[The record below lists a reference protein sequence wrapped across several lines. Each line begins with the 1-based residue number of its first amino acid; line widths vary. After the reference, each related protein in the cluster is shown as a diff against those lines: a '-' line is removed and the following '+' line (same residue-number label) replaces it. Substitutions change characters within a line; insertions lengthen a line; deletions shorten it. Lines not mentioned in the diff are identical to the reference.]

1 MGRIGITQPQRA
13 RIQVGI
19 KQRHEPMRLR
29 QVFLR
34 QLVEVVKNPIRWQT
48 AENLRA
54 QHPAQHRHQQTSG
67 HALAHDITH
76 HQGPAT
82 PLTASTDE
90 FRTGG
95 NEVVVVTAH
104 LKCRPTARGQINA
117 LDHGATVGQQLGLN
131 LCTNAELSI
140 HPLMP
145 AGVLQHLIVFDRDT
159 SKIRHQLNVPTMHL
173 GPDQRAVAGID
184 VKATP
189 RPTTGR
195 HRRGEQ
201 SRFGQAALNQTV
213 ERQQLLIVA
222 AKTHGRS
229 RFKSG

>member
-1 MGRIGITQPQRA
+1 
-13 RIQVGI
+13 
-19 KQRHEPMRLR
+19 MRLR
-29 QVFLR
+29 KVFLR
-34 QLVEVVKNPIRWQT
+34 QLVEVVENPIRWQT
-48 AENLRA
+48 AENLSA
-54 QHPAQHRHQQTSG
+54 QHPAQHRHQQTSRN
-67 HALAHDITH
+67 AFAHDIAH
-76 HQGPAT
+76 HQRPAT
-82 PLTASTDE
+82 PLTASANE

-104 LKCRPTARGQINA
+104 LKSGPTARGQFNA
-117 LDHGATVGQQLGLN
+117 LDHRATIRQQLRLN
-131 LCTNAELSI
+131 LCTNTELSI

-184 VKATP
+184 VKAAP